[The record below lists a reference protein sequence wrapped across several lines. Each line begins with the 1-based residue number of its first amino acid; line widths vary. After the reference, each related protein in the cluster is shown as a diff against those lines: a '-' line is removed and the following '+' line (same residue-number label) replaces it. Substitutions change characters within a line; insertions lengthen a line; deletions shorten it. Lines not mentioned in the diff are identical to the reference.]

1 MNDQTHYAAIIVASS
16 VPTEWE
22 RKFCASI
29 IAQLRRGRAV
39 SQKQHEVMGRIVAKF
54 QEATMRDSE
63 VTE

>member
-16 VPTEWE
+16 VPNEWE

-29 IAQLRRGRAV
+29 IAQLRRGRPI
-39 SQKQHEVMGRIVAKF
+39 SEKQHAVMNRLVAKF
-54 QEATMRDSE
+54 QDATMRDSE